1 MTDRTNTT
9 NTENQPTKTGTI
21 TTPASVHES
30 LDANTEATQLLPDA
44 PTHNPTLTGEG
55 FAKTEKENTE
65 KESTEKENTEKESTE
80 DKHATE
86 ENTDGQTGDSSADL
100 SANANENQPDQKIY
114 LKDYT
119 PPNFAVDA
127 IDLDIKL
134 FDDHA
139 RVDSRLTMHRVHEGE
154 LILLGRDLE
163 LVSIAMNGETL
174 SKTDYTLDS
183 EQLVIANAKTD
194 SMDTV
199 ELAISVTHRPQ
210 TNTALEGLYQAG
222 EGDDAMFV
230 TQCEPEGFR
239 KITFFPDRPD
249 VLTTYTTRVEADKRY
264 PTLLANGN
272 LVEAGDVADD
282 PSRHYAIWHDPTKKP
297 SYLFACVIADL
308 DVLTDHYTTIEG
320 REVLLE
326 IYAKSQDI
334 DKCHVAMQALKDA
347 MQWDEQNYGRA
358 YDLDRYM
365 IVATSHFNMG
375 AMENKG
381 LNIFNTVCV
390 LSTPE
395 TTTDARSFS
404 VKAIVAHEYFHN
416 WTGNRITC
424 RDWFQLCLKEGLTVF
439 RDQSFS
445 ADISSQ
451 AVQRIDDVALLRA
464 HQFAE
469 DAGPLAHPPR
479 PSSFVEIN
487 NFYTTT
493 VYEKGAEI
501 VRMIAGLLGKDGY
514 RAGTDEYFNRYDGQA
529 VTVEDFV
536 DAMSVGAGVGNDADS
551 ATIKR
556 FMDWYTQPAT
566 PTVRGHHRVDADSR
580 QLVIHLS
587 QSTRH
592 VAGFDAPK
600 ALPIPV
606 NVAVFAR
613 QTGEILHQSTLLLT
627 EASQDFVIDAVMQD
641 DAITM
646 ADDVVV
652 SVLRSFSAPV
662 QLNYSQ
668 DSEDLAFLLKY
679 ETDGVNQWQ
688 TAQTLV
694 NQVLLQDRSPAT
706 YLDALKPAFLQA
718 VKQDKML
725 ASRLLMC
732 LPSVNWRL
740 ALPTITTQR
749 Q

>member
-55 FAKTEKENTE
+55 FAKTEKE
-65 KESTEKENTEKESTE
+65 STE
-80 DKHATE
+80 DKHTTE

-239 KITFFPDRPD
+239 KITFFPRPD

-375 AMENKG
+375 
-381 LNIFNTVCV
+381 
-390 LSTPE
+390 
-395 TTTDARSFS
+395 R
-404 VKAIVAHEYFHN
+404 Y
-416 WTGNRITC
+416 
-424 RDWFQLCLKEGLTVF
+424 
-439 RDQSFS
+439 
-445 ADISSQ
+445 
-451 AVQRIDDVALLRA
+451 
-464 HQFAE
+464 
-469 DAGPLAHPPR
+469 
-479 PSSFVEIN
+479 
-487 NFYTTT
+487 
-493 VYEKGAEI
+493 
-501 VRMIAGLLGKDGY
+501 GK
-514 RAGTDEYFNRYDGQA
+514 
-529 VTVEDFV
+529 
-536 DAMSVGAGVGNDADS
+536 
-551 ATIKR
+551 
-556 FMDWYTQPAT
+556 
-566 PTVRGHHRVDADSR
+566 
-580 QLVIHLS
+580 
-587 QSTRH
+587 
-592 VAGFDAPK
+592 
-600 ALPIPV
+600 
-606 NVAVFAR
+606 
-613 QTGEILHQSTLLLT
+613 
-627 EASQDFVIDAVMQD
+627 
-641 DAITM
+641 
-646 ADDVVV
+646 
-652 SVLRSFSAPV
+652 
-662 QLNYSQ
+662 
-668 DSEDLAFLLKY
+668 
-679 ETDGVNQWQ
+679 
-688 TAQTLV
+688 
-694 NQVLLQDRSPAT
+694 
-706 YLDALKPAFLQA
+706 
-718 VKQDKML
+718 
-725 ASRLLMC
+725 
-732 LPSVNWRL
+732 
-740 ALPTITTQR
+740 
-749 Q
+749 